1 MPIDTEETLL
11 RWVEAIQDEML
22 EKDRRITRLE
32 TTLKVVWALLGLLVA
47 AGGVIVALLAHLKNV
62 A

>member
-1 MPIDTEETLL
+1 MPVDTETLL
-11 RWVEAIQDEML
+11 RWVEAIQEEML
-22 EKDRRITRLE
+22 NKDRRITRLE

-47 AGGVIVALLAHLKNV
+47 AGGVIVALLTHLKRV